1 MILHVEAWL
10 CRPLRL
16 TSHCNSRY

>member
-1 MILHVEAWL
+1 MILHIEVRL

-16 TSHCNSRY
+16 TSH